1 MQVIRVFGQARN
13 PLEHTMKIGSFDPK
27 SATSPLADARSSR
40 SKADQAGSADAADS
54 AQVSIS
60 PTGSAIAEAA
70 ADPSFDAAKVER
82 IAQAIRDG
90 KFQVNPE
97 KIADKLIANA
107 QDLLKRYSDH

>member
-1 MQVIRVFGQARN
+1 
-13 PLEHTMKIGSFDPK
+13 MKIGSFDPK
-27 SATSPLADARSSR
+27 SATNPLADTRTRGAKSDKS
-40 SKADQAGSADAADS
+40 DATEATDS
-54 AQVSIS
+54 AQVSLS
-60 PTGSAIAEAA
+60 ATGSAIAQAG

>member
-1 MQVIRVFGQARN
+1 
-13 PLEHTMKIGSFDPK
+13 MKIGSFDPK
-27 SATSPLADARSSR
+27 SATSPLADTRTRGAKSDKS
-40 SKADQAGSADAADS
+40 GAAEATNS
-54 AQVSIS
+54 AQVSLS
-60 PTGSAIAEAA
+60 TTGSAIAEGA

-97 KIADKLIANA
+97 KIADKLISNA

>member
-1 MQVIRVFGQARN
+1 
-13 PLEHTMKIGSFDPK
+13 MKIGSFDPK
-27 SATSPLADARSSR
+27 SATSPLADTRTTR
-40 SKADQAGSADAADS
+40 SKGDKAGAAEAADS

-60 PTGSAIAEAA
+60 ATGSAIADAG

-90 KFQVNPE
+90 KFKVNPE
-97 KIADKLIANA
+97 KIADKLISNA